1 MVRGW
6 NLTKTD
12 QFIGALA
19 GKANTEKI
27 TINLGAVDLGKI
39 DLLVREAAYTNR
51 TDFIRTAI
59 RSQLD
64 KHQVEVQQSIARNAL
79 VVGVLLFNRRLLER
93 VRDRGERL
101 RITAVGM
108 VRFANDVTP
117 ELANEA
123 VESLTVHGM
132 FQASDEVKAIL
143 ADRMA

>member
-1 MVRGW
+1 M
-6 NLTKTD
+6 TKVDEFLSAFT
-12 QFIGALA
+12 
-19 GKANTEKI
+19 GKTNTEKI
-27 TINLGAVDLGKI
+27 TINMGAVDLGKV
-39 DLLVREAAYTNR
+39 DLLVREGVYTNR

-64 KHQVEVQQSIARNAL
+64 KHQLEVQQSISRNSL
-79 VVGVLLFNRRLLER
+79 MVGALLFNRRLLER
-93 VRDRGERL
+93 IRDKGERI

-132 FQASDEVKAIL
+132 FQASDEVKAVL
-143 ADRMA
+143 ADRMG

>member
-1 MVRGW
+1 MI
-6 NLTKTD
+6 KTD
-12 QFIGALA
+12 QFLGAPT

-27 TINLGAVDLGKI
+27 TINMGAVDLGKI
-39 DLLVREAAYTNR
+39 DLLVREGAYTNR

-64 KHQVEVQQSIARNAL
+64 KHQVEVQQSIARNSL

-93 VRDRGERL
+93 VRDKGERL
-101 RITAVGM
+101 RITAVGL
-108 VRFANDVTP
+108 VRFADDVTP

-132 FQASDEVKAIL
+132 FQASEAVKTVL
-143 ADRMA
+143 ADRIS